1 MLYLWLT
8 ISHQNESKHTHLQ
21 NSKGNI
27 SFNPYQKIVQLSR
40 KDKIFGI
47 TYTLQ

>member
-1 MLYLWLT
+1 M
-8 ISHQNESKHTHLQ
+8 KV
-21 NSKGNI
+21 NI
-27 SFNPYQKIVQLSR
+27 PICKIPKEIFSFNPYQKIVQLSR